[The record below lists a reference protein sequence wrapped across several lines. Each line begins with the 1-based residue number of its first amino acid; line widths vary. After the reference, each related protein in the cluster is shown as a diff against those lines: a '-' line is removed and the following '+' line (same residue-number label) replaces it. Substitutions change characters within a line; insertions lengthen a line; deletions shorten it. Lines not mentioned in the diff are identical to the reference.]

1 MRLGSACYKE
11 GSLGLILELAP
22 DKQAA
27 HGLSLAPGGK
37 TSANFKHTPFKRTL
51 YGGFGGITQLSIMG
65 TVGVC
70 DRVCVFVGGALKYSK
85 SV

>member
-37 TSANFKHTPFKRTL
+37 TSANFKHTTPFKRTL
-51 YGGFGGITQLSIMG
+51 YGGFGGDADIYYYG
-65 TVGVC
+65 YGVC
-70 DRVCVFVGGALKYSK
+70 VIGFVFL
-85 SV
+85 

>member
-37 TSANFKHTPFKRTL
+37 TSANFKHTTPFKRTL
-51 YGGFGGITQLSIMG
+51 YGGFGGNVIMG
-65 TVGVC
+65 MVCVC
-70 DRVCVFVGGALKYSK
+70 DRVCVFVEGGLKYSK

>member
-1 MRLGSACYKE
+1 MKVTELRCAPLRLGSACYKE

-37 TSANFKHTPFKRTL
+37 TSANFKHTTPFKRTL
-51 YGGFGGITQLSIMG
+51 YGGVGGRYLLW
-65 TVGVC
+65 VRC
-70 DRVCVFVGGALKYSK
+70 VCV
-85 SV
+85 